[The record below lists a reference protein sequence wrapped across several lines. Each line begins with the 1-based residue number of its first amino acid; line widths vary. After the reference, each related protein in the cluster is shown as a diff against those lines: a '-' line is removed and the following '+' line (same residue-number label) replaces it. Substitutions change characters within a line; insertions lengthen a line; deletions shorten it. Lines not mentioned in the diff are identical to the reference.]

1 MPVGL
6 FAEASF
12 TDHMISFPPGAVLTL
27 FSDGI
32 LEVLQRDS
40 LAEKEQALLDLL
52 SRGQCSSTELAESFG
67 LTELKEA
74 PDDIA
79 ILVVCRL

>member
-1 MPVGL
+1 M
-6 FAEASF
+6 
-12 TDHMISFPPGAVLTL
+12 
-27 FSDGI
+27 
-32 LEVLQRDS
+32 LQRDS

>member
-1 MPVGL
+1 M
-6 FAEASF
+6 
-12 TDHMISFPPGAVLTL
+12 LTL

-32 LEVLQRDS
+32 LEVLDS
-40 LAEKEQALLDLL
+40 DTLEEKEQKVLDILKDGE
-52 SRGQCSSTELAESFG
+52 SSSTGLAETFG
-67 LTELKEA
+67 LSEIDEA